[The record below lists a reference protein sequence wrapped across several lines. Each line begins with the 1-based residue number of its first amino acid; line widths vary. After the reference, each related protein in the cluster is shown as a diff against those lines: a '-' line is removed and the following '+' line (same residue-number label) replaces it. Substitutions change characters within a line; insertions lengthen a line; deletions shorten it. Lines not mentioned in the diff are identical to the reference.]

1 MSYLS
6 TALAVAEH
14 HDQVHVAMSEDST
27 GGWYDLYEDRESENP
42 FDTVAEDVVL
52 ILADQNYD
60 HEGVLADEGLT
71 ITLYDKTSGK
81 QWEVLN
87 GADEAQK

>member
-1 MSYLS
+1 VSYLS
-6 TALAVAEH
+6 AALAVAEH
-14 HDQVHVAMSEDST
+14 HDQVYVAMSEDPA

-42 FDTVAEDVVL
+42 FDTVVEDVVL
-52 ILADQNYD
+52 ILADQDYD

-81 QWEVLN
+81 QWEARD
-87 GADEAQK
+87 GADETQK